1 MPYTFVS
8 ARRELAAKA
17 EPVEAKVSINLLY
30 TKSSARQ
37 ALDIYERMFER
48 SMQGRVNTN
57 QSVLRRTDPVQN
69 SYLIYFAQHIC
80 SMLELLPLKVYA
92 CPIILHETNL

>member
-30 TKSSARQ
+30 TKSSAR
-37 ALDIYERMFER
+37 
-48 SMQGRVNTN
+48 
-57 QSVLRRTDPVQN
+57 
-69 SYLIYFAQHIC
+69 
-80 SMLELLPLKVYA
+80 
-92 CPIILHETNL
+92 